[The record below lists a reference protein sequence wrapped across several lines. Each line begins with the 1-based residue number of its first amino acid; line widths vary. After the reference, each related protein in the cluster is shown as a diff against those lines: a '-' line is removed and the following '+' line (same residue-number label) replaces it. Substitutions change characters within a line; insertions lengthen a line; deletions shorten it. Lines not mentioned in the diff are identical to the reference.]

1 MKLFDCTF
9 LNSAGGIKILEII
22 LDNMSNETIRNYFF
36 LIDSRNDIKALGKLK
51 NAKYKLILNSEFKRR
66 TYYKS
71 VEYQIEKCICLS
83 NVPPPIKLKCEVII
97 FFHNDL
103 ILKPRLSLTVLK
115 SISFFFKK
123 IYIKFIN
130 SNKYKWVVQT
140 ELMKRELSKGL
151 NIKASNI
158 FSFPIFK
165 DFTLKKNLDKKS
177 NSFLYVCS
185 SSPHK
190 NINRLIQA
198 FNQIK
203 NINSKTIYL
212 DLTIDNET
220 FFKENILSKNINKN
234 LVIKNHGNLN
244 ESSLKKL
251 YSHSKFLIYPSVVE
265 SFGLPLIESLEFN
278 CKIIAS
284 NLPYVNEIVKP
295 SVVFNPFLI
304 SSISDS
310 IDYVIEKNN
319 ITGSEML
326 IKNKIDKFIELIES

>member
-22 LDNMSNETIRNYFF
+22 LDNMSNKTIRDYFF

-151 NIKASNI
+151 NIKVSNI

-165 DFTLKKNLDKKS
+165 DFNLKKNLDKKS

-212 DLTIDNET
+212 DLTIDDET

-234 LVIKNHGNLN
+234 LVIKNHGNSN

-251 YSHSKFLIYPSVVE
+251 YSQSKFLIYPSVVE

>member
-1 MKLFDCTF
+1 MKLFDCTY
-9 LNSAGGIKILEII
+9 LNSAGGKKILEIT
-22 LDNMSNETIRNYFF
+22 LENMSNETIRDYFF
-36 LIDSRNDIKALGKLK
+36 LIDYRTDIDSFSKLK

-66 TYYKS
+66 AYYKS
-71 VEYQIEKCICLS
+71 IEHKIEKCICLA
-83 NVPPPIKLKCEVII
+83 NVPPPIKIKCEVII

-103 ILKPRLSLTVLK
+103 ILKPRLSLTALK

-130 SNKYKWVVQT
+130 SDKYKWVVQT

-151 NIKASNI
+151 SIKNSNI
-158 FSFPIFK
+158 FPFPIFK
-165 DFTLKKNLDKKS
+165 DFTFKKNLQKKS

-203 NINSKTIYL
+203 NINSKPLYL
-212 DLTIDNET
+212 DLTIDDET
-220 FFKENILSKNINKN
+220 FFKKNILAKNKNKN
-234 LVIKNHGNLN
+234 LIIKNHVNLN
-244 ESSLKKL
+244 ETSLKKL
-251 YSHSKFLIYPSVVE
+251 YSQSKFLIYPSVVE

-284 NLPYVNEIVKP
+284 KLPYVNEIVKP
-295 SVVFNPFLI
+295 SLVFNPFLI

-319 ITGSEML
+319 IMNSEML
-326 IKNKIDKFIELIES
+326 IRNKIYKFIELIES

>member
-22 LDNMSNETIRNYFF
+22 LDNMSNKTIRDYFF

-151 NIKASNI
+151 NIKVSNI

-165 DFTLKKNLDKKS
+165 DFNFKKTLDKKS

-212 DLTIDNET
+212 DLTIDDET

-234 LVIKNHGNLN
+234 LVIKNHGNSN

-251 YSHSKFLIYPSVVE
+251 YSQSKFLIYPSVVE

-326 IKNKIDKFIELIES
+326 IKNKIDKFIELIYS

>member
-22 LDNMSNETIRNYFF
+22 LDNMSNKTIRDYFF

-140 ELMKRELSKGL
+140 ELMKRELSKEL
-151 NIKASNI
+151 NIKVSNI

-165 DFTLKKNLDKKS
+165 DFNLKKNLDKKS

-212 DLTIDNET
+212 DLTIDDET

-234 LVIKNHGNLN
+234 LVIKNHGNSN

-251 YSHSKFLIYPSVVE
+251 YSQSKFLIYPSVVE

>member
-165 DFTLKKNLDKKS
+165 DFTLKK
-177 NSFLYVCS
+177 
-185 SSPHK
+185 
-190 NINRLIQA
+190 
-198 FNQIK
+198 
-203 NINSKTIYL
+203 
-212 DLTIDNET
+212 
-220 FFKENILSKNINKN
+220 
-234 LVIKNHGNLN
+234 
-244 ESSLKKL
+244 
-251 YSHSKFLIYPSVVE
+251 KFR
-265 SFGLPLIESLEFN
+265 
-278 CKIIAS
+278 
-284 NLPYVNEIVKP
+284 
-295 SVVFNPFLI
+295 
-304 SSISDS
+304 
-310 IDYVIEKNN
+310 
-319 ITGSEML
+319 
-326 IKNKIDKFIELIES
+326 

>member
-1 MKLFDCTF
+1 
-9 LNSAGGIKILEII
+9 
-22 LDNMSNETIRNYFF
+22 
-36 LIDSRNDIKALGKLK
+36 
-51 NAKYKLILNSEFKRR
+51 
-66 TYYKS
+66 
-71 VEYQIEKCICLS
+71 
-83 NVPPPIKLKCEVII
+83 
-97 FFHNDL
+97 
-103 ILKPRLSLTVLK
+103 
-115 SISFFFKK
+115 
-123 IYIKFIN
+123 
-130 SNKYKWVVQT
+130 
-140 ELMKRELSKGL
+140 MKRELSKGL

-203 NINSKTIYL
+203 NINSTTIYL

-220 FFKENILSKNINKN
+220 FFKENILSKNINKH

-251 YSHSKFLIYPSVVE
+251 YSQSKFLIYPSVVE

>member
-22 LDNMSNETIRNYFF
+22 LDNMSNKTIRDYFF

-151 NIKASNI
+151 NIKVSNI

-165 DFTLKKNLDKKS
+165 DFNFKKTLDKKS

-212 DLTIDNET
+212 DLTIDDET

-234 LVIKNHGNLN
+234 LVIKNHGNSN

-251 YSHSKFLIYPSVVE
+251 YSQSKFLIYPSVVE